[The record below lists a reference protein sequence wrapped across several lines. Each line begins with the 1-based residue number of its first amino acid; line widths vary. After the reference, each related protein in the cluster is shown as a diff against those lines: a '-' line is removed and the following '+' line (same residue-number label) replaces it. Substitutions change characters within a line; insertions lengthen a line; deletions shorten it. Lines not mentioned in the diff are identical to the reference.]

1 MFLLSC
7 LGFRSRSRK
16 RWYEAASALDAT
28 DQMYATRQ
36 PESRGAVALRFAR
49 AEMVARG
56 EVEWYGNTCA
66 ACSVPHGA
74 VRLSATVIPNF
85 FSYISFFLL
94 FFISHSGSH

>member
-16 RWYEAASALDAT
+16 RWYEAASALT

-74 VRLSATVIPNF
+74 VRNF
-85 FSYISFFLL
+85 CYL
-94 FFISHSGSH
+94 